1 MKGSKVKTENTPQST
16 VQELQFELNA
26 QSASLAEARQ
36 QAMDMHQAMQTQAQ
50 QMELMKTQLAA
61 MQAAMAQA
69 QNQKFIIQMIQTIPG
84 INILIL

>member
-1 MKGSKVKTENTPQST
+1 MKTETTPREST

-36 QAMDMHQAMQTQAQ
+36 QAMDMHQAMQIQAQ
-50 QMELMKTQLAA
+50 AMELMKTQMAA

-69 QNQKFIIQMIQTIPG
+69 QTQHICSR
-84 INILIL
+84 

>member
-1 MKGSKVKTENTPQST
+1 MKTETTPRQST

-50 QMELMKTQLAA
+50 AMELMKTQMAA

-69 QNQKFIIQMIQTIPG
+69 QNQQVYYRTT
-84 INILIL
+84 